1 MASDKNS
8 ALREK
13 AEKLAKENSFN
24 ISTLSNDDIKKIIH
38 NLEVHKI
45 ELEMQNEEL
54 KQIYRDLEE
63 ERLKFAD
70 LYNHAPLGYITINQ
84 KQKITQV
91 NETLTEMLG
100 IKKSNILDNSFTN
113 FIHWDDRDIFY
124 LFMLQTHKKNDKHSC
139 QLRLIVSTNRHIYV
153 NLEAKIKNN
162 DDIRISITDINT
174 LIAAQ
179 KKAEESE
186 RLKTAF
192 LANMSH
198 EIRTPMNGILGF
210 SDLLK
215 NPKLNNN
222 EQQKYISII

>member
-1 MASDKNS
+1 
-8 ALREK
+8 
-13 AEKLAKENSFN
+13 
-24 ISTLSNDDIKKIIH
+24 
-38 NLEVHKI
+38 
-45 ELEMQNEEL
+45 
-54 KQIYRDLEE
+54 
-63 ERLKFAD
+63 
-70 LYNHAPLGYITINQ
+70 
-84 KQKITQV
+84 
-91 NETLTEMLG
+91 
-100 IKKSNILDNSFTN
+100 
-113 FIHWDDRDIFY
+113 
-124 LFMLQTHKKNDKHSC
+124 MLQTHKKNDKHSC